1 MTETHKQFSRERAS
15 FPTTGAGTTRHAKG
29 KLETHSKW
37 VTDPNVKCK
46 IVKLLERKIYMTWG
60 LQMKF

>member
-1 MTETHKQFSRERAS
+1 MQS
-15 FPTTGAGTTRHAKG
+15 
-29 KLETHSKW
+29 KLETHSEW

-60 LQMKF
+60 LAMRF